1 MSERHVVPDRAAG
14 GGWKVIGAGS
24 GTTESQTAT
33 QADAIDEAEQELR
46 HSGGGE
52 LLIHGLRGQVCDKR
66 LVLSQSEGAR

>member
-1 MSERHVVPDRAAG
+1 MSERHVVPDRATG
-14 GGWKVIGAGS
+14 GGWKVTGADS
-24 GTTESQTAT
+24 AESQTAT

-66 LVLSQSEGAR
+66 LVQSRTEEA